1 MERFVYILFLFF
13 VNLVRII
20 PFRVLYIISDGLA
33 FLMRYV
39 VKYRYKVVYGNITK
53 VFPQKS
59 EKEKQLIIKKFYKHL
74 TDIMIESVKGFT
86 LNREE
91 IIRRHKFTNPEMVEH
106 FYDEGISVIGCSSHF
121 SNWEW
126 GTLSAGLQMRFPL
139 VVFYKPLSN
148 KLIDNYMQKIRAHN
162 GAEMA
167 SINLTFRV
175 FKKYEERTT
184 AYMMVSDQNPG
195 NADKAIWVNFFGIE
209 TAFLH
214 GLEQY
219 AVRMKNAV
227 VYVDIRR
234 VKRGF
239 YTMTYRPIASP
250 GVNYEPGKIT
260 TLFAGCLENQINAH
274 PEQWLWSHRRWKYT
288 REEVEAR
295 KKN

>member
-1 MERFVYILFLFF
+1 MERFIYILFLFF
-13 VNLVRII
+13 VNLVRFI
-20 PFRVLYIISDGLA
+20 PFRVLYVISDGLA
-33 FLMRYV
+33 FLLRYV
-39 VKYRYKVVYGNITK
+39 VKYRYKVVYSNLTK

-59 EKEKQLIIKKFYKHL
+59 DKEKQQIIKKFYKHL

-86 LNREE
+86 LSREE
-91 IIRRHKFTNPEMVEH
+91 IIKRHKFTNPEMVEH
-106 FYDEGISVIGCSSHF
+106 FYDEGVSVIGCSSHF

-148 KLIDNYMQKIRAHN
+148 KLIDNYMHKIRAHN

-167 SINLTFRV
+167 SINMTFRV

-195 NADKAIWVNFFGIE
+195 NSGKAIWVNFFGIE
-209 TAFLH
+209 TAFIH

-219 AVRMKNAV
+219 AVRMKTAV

-250 GVNYEPGKIT
+250 GVNYEPTKIT
-260 TLFAGCLENQINAH
+260 TLFAGILEDQIKAS

-295 KKN
+295 KK